1 MGSVDINTLVYIL
14 DHTGADKDEMFK
26 SLGIDLE
33 KGGRDTSKLVQVER
47 TVTSSKGTSF
57 TRKYWVSPDAVRDT
71 DRVIGGQA
79 NLDGAKGSSRKPSS
93 TRKPEGAYG
102 SSRIGELS
110 TISLT
115 TSSGIPLSLDSVA
128 FKHNGSYK
136 AAEKAVREC
145 IQNSKATGH
154 DLASALNRSKLGFD
168 RWKVK
173 SEDRAKG
180 VIKLSVEDG
189 MGNVE
194 ILTVQLN
201 QRNTE
206 KDAAGVK
213 ADTETLKHIK
223 LGDKIWVNDNGK
235 WSRGTKRAYS
245 NAAPGFEVSGRRLD
259 PSQVSGMGWSKDKPG
274 AGTHGDTHKDKPKDK
289 PKDKTKDK
297 TNHKTNHITK
307 EQIGL
312 GRMSDESAAKYLKL
326 MNGVIDAGINLKV
339 QGSGQPGFG
348 KATINGDAV
357 GFGYDNKGSYLQW
370 SGRKLRTV
378 DEVTKV
384 FGSNKGTGKGSSKQH
399 ASTQTKGSSSAQS
412 FFDNRGKRD
421 AAANK
426 AAIQSLIKGGASRD
440 SLMEMAEKN
449 GVTWKKHDN
458 PGINWM
464 RASMAMTGATTRGT
478 KSK

>member
-1 MGSVDINTLVYIL
+1 MGSVDIDTLGYIFT
-14 DHTGADKDEMFK
+14 HTSADTGEMFK

-33 KGGRDTSKLVQVER
+33 KGDRDTSRLVQVER
-47 TVTSSKGTSF
+47 TVTSSKGASF
-57 TRKYWVSPDAVRDT
+57 TRKYWVKPDAVRDT

-79 NLDGAKGSSRKPSS
+79 NLEGAKSSS
-93 TRKPEGAYG
+93 RKPEGAYG

-110 TISLT
+110 DIQLT
-115 TSSGIPLSLDSVA
+115 TSRGIPLSLANIA
-128 FKHNGSYK
+128 FKHNGGHK

-145 IQNSKATGH
+145 IQNSKATGQ
-154 DLASALNRSKLGFD
+154 DLASALNRSKMGY
-168 RWKVK
+168 RSWKVR

-189 MGNVE
+189 MGNVD

-206 KDAAGVK
+206 KDADGVK

-245 NAAPGFEVSGRRLD
+245 NAATGFEVNGRRIAI
-259 PSQVSGMGWSKDKPG
+259 SQVAGMGWSKDKPS
-274 AGTHGDTHKDKPKDK
+274 AGTHRDMSKDKPD
-289 PKDKTKDK
+289 
-297 TNHKTNHITK
+297 HITK
-307 EQIGL
+307 KQIGMS
-312 GRMSDESAAKYLKL
+312 RTSDESAAKYLKL
-326 MNGVIDAGINLKV
+326 MNSVIDAGVNLKV

-348 KATINGDAV
+348 RATIDGDTV

-384 FGSNKGTGKGSSKQH
+384 FGGNKGTDKVASKQP
-399 ASTQTKGSSSAQS
+399 ASTQPKGSAAQL
-412 FFDNRGKRD
+412 FFDSRSKRD
-421 AAANK
+421 VAANRD
-426 AAIQSLIKGGASRD
+426 AIQSLIKGGASRD
-440 SLMEMAEKN
+440 SLMKMAEKN

-458 PGINWM
+458 PAINWM
-464 RASMAMTGATTRGT
+464 RASMAMTGATTRGS